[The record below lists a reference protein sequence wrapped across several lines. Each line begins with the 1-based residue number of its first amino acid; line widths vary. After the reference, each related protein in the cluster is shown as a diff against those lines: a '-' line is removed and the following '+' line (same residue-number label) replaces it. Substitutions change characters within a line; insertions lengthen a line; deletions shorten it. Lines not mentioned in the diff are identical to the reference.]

1 MENEGE
7 ERSRLLVL
15 GESRGVVAV
24 AIGLQ
29 GGVQE
34 TNQIAAFTD
43 LINGLSVDVS
53 DDVILPM
60 RAHDCCNLIGQSE
73 TTREL

>member
-34 TNQIAAFTD
+34 TIRLQYLPTSSMVCRWM
-43 LINGLSVDVS
+43 SV
-53 DDVILPM
+53 M
-60 RAHDCCNLIGQSE
+60 
-73 TTREL
+73 T

>member
-1 MENEGE
+1 M
-7 ERSRLLVL
+7 L

-53 DDVILPM
+53 LILPM
-60 RAHDCCNLIGQSE
+60 RAHDCCNLIGQ
-73 TTREL
+73 